1 MGRGSCQQTQ
11 VSRASKP
18 LPIRILAELLMAP
31 PTHRS
36 HDCVTE
42 KSFCMSSR
50 GWARVGGVVSV
61 ALPSREPCKELGL
74 GFPSGN
80 LSS

>member
-1 MGRGSCQQTQ
+1 MGRGSCHQTQ

-18 LPIRILAELLMAP
+18 LPIRILAGLLMAP

-36 HDCVTE
+36 HDYATE

-50 GWARVGGVVSV
+50 GWARGGMVSV